1 MDMVTNFCDISQ
13 TSERFTFSD
22 TNAGVDV
29 RPARHRPAILER
41 SRSSSS
47 SIIAPKAI
55 KPYAQLI
62 NNNLYGAPPPSSV
75 VDNEFNR
82 NEDAASR
89 LQFGAPTAEFVGENA
104 ETRLENL
111 VGYNDTIA
119 RQFSYNTLNLQ
130 QVESDRLK
138 INTTNYFNLNEYSK
152 QLAVSSKRY
161 EDAEDDKFKPIS
173 LSDEK
178 PAWNLN
184 ANVYNTSVT
193 DLRAPGR
200 MCGERVNVRRRRN
213 SAPSVSSSTRQ
224 PSPTVV
230 KKRRLAANAR
240 ERRRMNGL
248 NEAFD
253 RLREVI
259 PSIGSDHKLSK
270 FETLQMAQTYIA
282 ALCDLLERT
291 PR

>member
-1 MDMVTNFCDISQ
+1 MDMVTNFCDVSQ
-13 TSERFTFSD
+13 SSERFVYTE
-22 TNAGVDV
+22 TNDA
-29 RPARHRPAILER
+29 RPTRHRPAILER

-47 SIIAPKAI
+47 IVAPKAI

-62 NNNLYGAPPPSSV
+62 NNNLYGAPPPTSIL
-75 VDNEFNR
+75 DDEFKR
-82 NEDAASR
+82 SEDTVSR
-89 LQFGAPTAEFVGENA
+89 LQFGAMGNELVGQSTDA
-104 ETRLENL
+104 RLENL
-111 VGYNDTIA
+111 EYNDTIA
-119 RQFSYNTLNLQ
+119 RQFNYNTLNIH
-130 QVESDRLK
+130 QVDSDRLK
-138 INTTNYFNLNEYSK
+138 VNTPSYFNLNEYSK
-152 QLAVSSKRY
+152 QRY
-161 EDAEDDKFKPIS
+161 ENAQEETFKPIPVT
-173 LSDEK
+173 DDR
-178 PAWNLN
+178 PNWNFNTNL
-184 ANVYNTSVT
+184 YNTSVT
-193 DLRAPGR
+193 DLRPPGR
-200 MCGERVNVRRRRN
+200 LSSERLNVRRRRN
-213 SAPSVSSSTRQ
+213 SAPTVSSSTRQ